1 MAEVIKNFFRIW
13 TSKALRKRYAVAIM
27 GGLLSLVLLPILLL
41 GIVGL
46 CVFYVIAA
54 VIEKLE
60 D

>member
-1 MAEVIKNFFRIW
+1 MLGVMKTFFRIW
-13 TSKALRKRYAVAIM
+13 SSKAYCKRYAVAIF

-46 CVFYVIAA
+46 CAFYIIASVIQ
-54 VIEKLE
+54 KLE

>member
-1 MAEVIKNFFRIW
+1 MPGVIKTFFRIW
-13 TSKALRKRYAVAIM
+13 SSKAYCKRYAIAIT

-46 CVFYVIAA
+46 CAFYVIAA